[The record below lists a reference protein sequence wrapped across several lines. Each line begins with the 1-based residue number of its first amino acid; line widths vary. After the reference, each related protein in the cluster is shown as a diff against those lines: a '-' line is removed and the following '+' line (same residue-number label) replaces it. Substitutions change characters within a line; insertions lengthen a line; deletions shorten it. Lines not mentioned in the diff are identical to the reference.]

1 MAKRE
6 VIDILKKYVVLLKSE
21 GIAVEKAFLYGS
33 YSLGRETDD
42 SDIDLMIV
50 TNDKDADND
59 FIAGKV
65 WQLTRKINTKIEPF
79 LIGRNRFNKNN
90 HSPLIDL
97 IKEKGIEISWINPF
111 PFLFFSFIP
120 DLPFPLCVN
129 EGETPTPWK
138 ISVGRV
144 GVLLPMAEDVALTRQ
159 LITSDPAVP
168 AYSRPRDW
176 K

>member
-33 YSLGRETDD
+33 YSLDRETDD

-59 FIAGKV
+59 FIAGKI

-79 LIGRNRFNKNN
+79 LIGRNRFNENN

-97 IKEKGIEISWINPF
+97 IKEKGIEIS
-111 PFLFFSFIP
+111 
-120 DLPFPLCVN
+120 
-129 EGETPTPWK
+129 
-138 ISVGRV
+138 
-144 GVLLPMAEDVALTRQ
+144 
-159 LITSDPAVP
+159 
-168 AYSRPRDW
+168 
-176 K
+176 